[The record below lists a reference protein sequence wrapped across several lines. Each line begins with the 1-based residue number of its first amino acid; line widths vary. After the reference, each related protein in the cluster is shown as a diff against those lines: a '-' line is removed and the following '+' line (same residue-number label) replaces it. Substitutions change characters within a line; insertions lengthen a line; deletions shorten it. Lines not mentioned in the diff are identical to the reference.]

1 MKILLTALIL
11 LLATTAY
18 GETYTYRW
26 VDDQGVVHYSDKPH
40 EGAERIVLDRAQGF
54 SQAPASTARNAAT
67 DQQKDAEAFRY
78 ETVEVVSPYEDEVLF
93 NIATKLSVQVS
104 LVPSLRPN
112 HFVTLSLDGKNV
124 NDTPVRG
131 RQFEIDGVYRGT
143 HQAVAT
149 IVDGDG
155 KVVQQS
161 PVRTFHVRQTAGGK

>member
-1 MKILLTALIL
+1 MKTLLALLIL
-11 LLATTAY
+11 LMATAAV

-26 VDDQGVVHYSDKPH
+26 VDEQGVVHYSDKPH
-40 EGAERIVLDRAQGF
+40 EGAERIILDRAQGF
-54 SQAPASTARNAAT
+54 SQAPLSSARKA
-67 DQQKDAEAFRY
+67 DSGQQKDGEAFRY
-78 ETVEVVSPYEDEVLF
+78 DTVEVVSPYEDEVLF
-93 NIATKLSVQVS
+93 NIETKLSVQVS

-112 HFVTLSLDGKNV
+112 HFVKLSLDGQDV

-131 RQFEIDGVYRGT
+131 RQFQIDGVYRGT

-155 KVVQQS
+155 NLVQQS